1 MTPTYYHAATQ
12 TYFTRGDA
20 FTLEGVN
27 HPAEKWADAEA
38 IAAMGLVPVVDVG
51 TPKDSRYFVNTE
63 ELVGAERHV
72 TSTPKSTEVLEA
84 DAAADVEGKKALIR
98 NVREGYLNRLS
109 GIAFAAQL
117 SGDTATT
124 AAYLLVR
131 QGLLD
136 MTKDLPTDPELVDA
150 EVVKRYGALLLLC
163 TPELMTAFAKV
174 DA

>member
-1 MTPTYYHAATQ
+1 MNWKYTDATKSSV
-12 TYFTRGDA
+12 FR
-20 FTLEGVN
+20 
-27 HPAEKWADAEA
+27 
-38 IAAMGLVPVVDVG
+38 
-51 TPKDSRYFVNTE
+51 
-63 ELVGAERHV
+63 V
-72 TSTPKSTEVLEA
+72 TSAGTESCLVDAISDWISEGNTPDPADLPDQFEA
-84 DAAADVEGKKALIR
+84 VEAKKVAIR
-98 NVREGYLNRLS
+98 GVCEAYLNRLG

-117 SGDTATT
+117 AGNTATT

-163 TPELMTAFAKV
+163 TPEMMTAFAKV